1 MNKILRKIALLG
13 IISIMLSMTINC
25 DILFPKKKT
34 NNNAALVGL
43 AILASRQNS
52 SRAPGIYISG
62 KLVGA
67 DSTTAIANATITFT
81 GRGENAAIVR
91 TGTAANTTTPFGFYQ
106 NVISTAGAGG
116 TPQPVTM
123 YGSTTSGAPT
133 NTTRDTECGSTV
145 VAMYSASTTTRVVC
159 DSSTLDTNAKS
170 AGISDSLIT
179 KGTAVGTI
187 TSGADGT
194 FSGVRMENLATGNTY
209 TLTVS
214 GKTKTRRFRISKTGT
229 STLLDGTADLYLGSA
244 AGDSIIGTSAA
255 TAEGASASSTTNPYD
270 FSITD
275 LQVEIVYSK
284 PYDILTGTLGNQ
296 TLSASKDYVL
306 SGTVIVPSGVTLTI
320 PAGTRIY
327 GATSP
332 AGALL
337 IKQGGKIDAQG
348 TATNPIVFTSEKSTG
363 SRSGGDWQ
371 GIIIQGNGIQTFG
384 GRGVT
389 AVGEGDVGTFGGS
402 NDADNSGTMRY
413 VRIEFAGAPFSP
425 GNERN
430 CLSLMGVGSGTT
442 LEYIQCHRGYDDGF
456 ELWGGAVNMKYLVAS
471 GNRDDQFDYADGWI
485 GRLQFAIGHLYATP
499 VAANDDTSR
508 CIEGDG
514 NSAQTCAGSKR
525 TSGTG
530 TCSDPSIGNV
540 TCVSFGSGQNIGDA
554 IFVRRANGEKSGEF
568 SHFHILNFGSQNS
581 SDCASSGQTATLT
594 TVNHTYTVSTAA
606 NNGCT
611 SGGTI
616 DQAGVALTSTSEV
629 SPNYAPSAANTTT
642 GTVNVNALNAA
653 FDSATYYG
661 AILNGGTD
669 WTTGWTSYPTN

>member
-1 MNKILRKIALLG
+1 
-13 IISIMLSMTINC
+13 
-25 DILFPKKKT
+25 
-34 NNNAALVGL
+34 
-43 AILASRQNS
+43 
-52 SRAPGIYISG
+52 
-62 KLVGA
+62 
-67 DSTTAIANATITFT
+67 
-81 GRGENAAIVR
+81 
-91 TGTAANTTTPFGFYQ
+91 
-106 NVISTAGAGG
+106 
-116 TPQPVTM
+116 
-123 YGSTTSGAPT
+123 
-133 NTTRDTECGSTV
+133 
-145 VAMYSASTTTRVVC
+145 
-159 DSSTLDTNAKS
+159 
-170 AGISDSLIT
+170 
-179 KGTAVGTI
+179 
-187 TSGADGT
+187 
-194 FSGVRMENLATGNTY
+194 
-209 TLTVS
+209 
-214 GKTKTRRFRISKTGT
+214 
-229 STLLDGTADLYLGSA
+229 
-244 AGDSIIGTSAA
+244 
-255 TAEGASASSTTNPYD
+255 
-270 FSITD
+270 
-275 LQVEIVYSK
+275 
-284 PYDILTGTLGNQ
+284 
-296 TLSASKDYVL
+296 
-306 SGTVIVPSGVTLTI
+306 
-320 PAGTRIY
+320 
-327 GATSP
+327 
-332 AGALL
+332 
-337 IKQGGKIDAQG
+337 
-348 TATNPIVFTSEKSTG
+348 VFTSEKSSG